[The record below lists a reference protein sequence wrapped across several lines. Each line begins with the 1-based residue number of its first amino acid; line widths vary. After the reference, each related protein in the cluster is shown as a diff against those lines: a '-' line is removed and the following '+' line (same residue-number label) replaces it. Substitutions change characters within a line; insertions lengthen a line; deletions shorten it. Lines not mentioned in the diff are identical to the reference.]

1 MSWTIDTDV
10 VIPRDDH
17 WALTVRCSSEA
28 YFVTLSFLPS
38 CKDDVS
44 SLWSATG

>member
-1 MSWTIDTDV
+1 MSQTVDTDL
-10 VIPRDDH
+10 VITRGDH
-17 WALTVRCSSEA
+17 WALPVRCSSET
-28 YFVTLSFLPS
+28 YFVTLSLLPS